1 MKEVCV
7 EGRTLPESYHKALQ
21 ALNTCGQISN
31 CSDWNC
37 TQKEISLTMVVNEP
51 LSEPRISKLCI
62 CSPES
67 LEQYRQEMLDG
78 ILDFCIG
85 HGWDYTYHD
94 RMVNYDAAGKGFL
107 DQVDFVIREL
117 KRNPESRR
125 AVIDVYFSKVTAWGS
140 REDVE
145 RRKGKA
151 KVVAA
156 TLARSPYETLALWVE
171 RQDGAVMLLI
181 QPDKDMREFLIKR
194 LRERAG

>member
-1 MKEVCV
+1 MVQQ
-7 EGRTLPESYHKALQ
+7 RLQ
-21 ALNTCGQISN
+21 NRS
-31 CSDWNC
+31 
-37 TQKEISLTMVVNEP
+37 
-51 LSEPRISKLCI
+51 
-62 CSPES
+62 
-67 LEQYRQEMLDG
+67 LDG
-78 ILDFCIG
+78 WRGIALVLGVVAAVVAGSWAFTQLGQRIG
-85 HGWDYTYHD
+85 GTATLLFFAYGAAIAWALLRWVIMGFEYTASADCLSVQRAY
-94 RMVNYDAAGKGFL
+94 GK
-107 DQVDFVIREL
+107 R
-117 KRNPESRR
+117 RR